1 MLKFIRT
8 IDYLSETIGKTFGW
22 VVLVLTAGTCYEVF
36 CRYVLDDPT
45 DWAFDMSYMF
55 YGAMFLMGGG
65 LHAGQRRARSW
76 RLYVSQVAAAY
87 AG

>member
-22 VVLVLTAGTCYEVF
+22 VVLVLMAGTCYEVF

-45 DWAFDMSYMF
+45 D
-55 YGAMFLMGGG
+55 
-65 LHAGQRRARSW
+65 
-76 RLYVSQVAAAY
+76 
-87 AG
+87 